1 MKCKTL
7 RQDGTANVVTLFF
20 PRFLLLSLCPGIQN
34 VEIRAAGIRK
44 TRLERARTPENGD
57 GAQHF
62 KANTG
67 QRINP

>member
-1 MKCKTL
+1 MQNITTRRNCECCN
-7 RQDGTANVVTLFF
+7 GVLF
-20 PRFLLLSLCPGIQN
+20 RFLLLSLCPGRQN